1 MRLLPQI
8 FSVEAQSRIG
18 MKRCGK
24 REPAFKNWFEPS
36 LGHRTFLTPT
46 TEGAQPTLAPLLPK
60 TVKAGEISW
69 DGVVVE
75 IAL

>member
-1 MRLLPQI
+1 
-8 FSVEAQSRIG
+8 
-18 MKRCGK
+18 MKRCEK

-36 LGHRTFLTPT
+36 PGHRTLTPT
-46 TEGAQPTLAPLLPK
+46 TEGAQPTIAPLLPK